1 MTTLQRIVR
10 LTAAA
15 LLPVSVALAQA
26 TPAEPT
32 PAAEPAE
39 RAWSFSAS
47 AYAYLVPGDD
57 DYLQPTVTADWKW
70 LHLEARH
77 NYEALHSSSIWAGYN
92 FSVGEK
98 VTFEGTVMLGGVF
111 GDTTG
116 VAPGYKATLGW
127 TKLAFYSEGE
137 YLFDSNASSDS
148 FFYAWSEVTWAPAD
162 WCRFG
167 LAGQRTRV
175 YQTDREIQRGFLL
188 GFSGKH
194 VDFTTYVFNPDE
206 RTPTVVLALGV
217 NF

>member
-1 MTTLQRIVR
+1 MTTLRA
-10 LTAAA
+10 TALLALAA
-15 LLPVSVALAQA
+15 LLPLGAARAQA
-26 TPAEPT
+26 TAEAPVPET
-32 PAAEPAE
+32 KGAE

-47 AYAYLVPGDD
+47 VYGYLVPGDD
-57 DYLQPTVTADWKW
+57 DYVQPSVTADWKQ

-77 NYEALHSSSIWAGYN
+77 NYEALHTESVWAGYN

-98 VTFEGTVMLGGVF
+98 VTFEGTAMLGGVF

-148 FFYAWSEVTWAPAD
+148 FFYAWSELTWAPVD

-188 GFSGKH
+188 GFSGEH

-206 RTPTVVLALGV
+206 RTPTVVMALGV

>member
-1 MTTLQRIVR
+1 MTTPRRIV
-10 LTAAA
+10 LLAAA
-15 LLPVSVALAQA
+15 VLV
-26 TPAEPT
+26 PAFAAPA

-39 RAWSFSAS
+39 RAWTYSAA

-57 DYLQPTVTADWKW
+57 DYIQPAFTADRTW
-70 LHLEARH
+70 LHLEARY
-77 NYEALHSSSIWAGYN
+77 NYEARHAGSVWAGYN
-92 FSVGEK
+92 FSVGET
-98 VTFEGTVMLGGVF
+98 VTFEGTAMLGGVF

-127 TKLAFYSEGE
+127 TQLAFYSEGE
-137 YLFDSNASSDS
+137 YLFDSNASADS
-148 FFYAWSEVTWAPAD
+148 FFYAWSELTWAPAD
-162 WCRFG
+162 WFRFG

-217 NF
+217 RF

>member
-1 MTTLQRIVR
+1 MTTLRA
-10 LTAAA
+10 TALLALAA
-15 LLPVSVALAQA
+15 LLPLGAARAQA
-26 TPAEPT
+26 TAEAPVPET
-32 PAAEPAE
+32 EGAE
-39 RAWSFSAS
+39 RAWSFSVS
-47 AYAYLVPGDD
+47 VYGYLVPGDD
-57 DYLQPTVTADWKW
+57 DYVQPSVTADWKQ

-77 NYEALHSSSIWAGYN
+77 NYEALHTESVWAGYN

-98 VTFEGTVMLGGVF
+98 VTFEGTAMLGGVF

-148 FFYAWSEVTWAPAD
+148 FFYAWSELTWAPAD
-162 WCRFG
+162 WFRFG

-175 YQTDREIQRGFLL
+175 YHTDREIQRGFLL

-217 NF
+217 KF

>member
-1 MTTLQRIVR
+1 MTTLRR
-10 LTAAA
+10 TALAAAAA
-15 LLPVSVALAQA
+15 LVSAFAA
-26 TPAEPT
+26 TEV

-39 RAWSFSAS
+39 RAWSYSAA

-57 DYLQPTVTADWKW
+57 DYIQPAFTADRTW
-70 LHLEARH
+70 LHLEARY
-77 NYEALHSSSIWAGYN
+77 NYEARHAGAVWAGYT

-98 VTFEGTVMLGGVF
+98 VTFEGTAMLGGVF

-137 YLFDSNASSDS
+137 YLFDTNTSSDS
-148 FFYAWSEVTWAPAD
+148 FFYAWSELTWAPAD
-162 WCRFG
+162 WFRFG

-175 YQTDREIQRGFLL
+175 YQTDREIQRGVLV
-188 GFSGKH
+188 GFSSEY

-206 RTPTVVLALGV
+206 STPTVVLALGLR
-217 NF
+217 F